1 MNVYNSFRCEAEH
14 VAPNFDAIEQESLNF
29 DSSYGSSFSANS
41 NAIVSNETTL
51 RLSQQSLLIKSP
63 PVTTNINVTAT
74 SKVSTDN
81 ESKLTHNYSQQH
93 LFIKIP
99 FPPMIDN
106 DNLVK
111 QNCVKPLTA
120 YIVYRYVYIKEL
132 RSRNVNF
139 QITRIS
145 HIISESWK
153 QEPKIVKEE
162 YKKLA
167 ENANN
172 RYNFKY
178 QQRQQLQLPVNQS
191 PSPATTSKSPPTHL
205 NNSSSSTSAIEQ
217 EELCNSLSAY
227 QTNLTPS
234 NENPIDKQ
242 VTSKVYRTKRT
253 AACNLCRK
261 KRVGCKY
268 SGDGPCELCVKFN
281 YECQFKE
288 QKKRGPK
295 PGKKVKSNT
304 SWEGFRNLSNKYIQE
319 ARKFGINVTGI
330 IIHPSI
336 SDTSNSTLQPSEII
350 TDLGST
356 SFMEEINFPTYS
368 PEFAIH
374 TSPLQT
380 FSSIDYGTL
389 NNQLTLMTDNC
400 ILDDKDQ
407 YFAKNM

>member
-1 MNVYNSFRCEAEH
+1 MNVYNSFRYEAEH

-29 DSSYGSSFSANS
+29 DSSYDSSLSANS
-41 NAIVSNETTL
+41 NAIVSNEITS
-51 RLSQQSLLIKSP
+51 RSSQQSLLKKSP
-63 PVTTNINVTAT
+63 PVTTNINVTVT
-74 SKVSTDN
+74 SIED

-93 LFIKIP
+93 LIIKLP
-99 FPPMIDN
+99 FPPIIDN
-106 DNLVK
+106 DNLIK

-145 HIISESWK
+145 HVIGDSWK
-153 QEPKIVKEE
+153 KEPKIVKEE

-178 QQRQQLQLPVNQS
+178 QQRQLLQLPVNQS
-191 PSPATTSKSPPTHL
+191 SSPATASESLPTYL
-205 NNSSSSTSAIEQ
+205 NNSPSSTSAIEQ
-217 EELCNSLSAY
+217 EELCNSLSTY
-227 QTNLTPS
+227 QNNLTPS
-234 NENPIDKQ
+234 NENTIDKQ
-242 VTSKVYRTKRT
+242 TTSKVYRTKRT

-268 SGDGPCELCVKFN
+268 SGNGPCELCVKSN
-281 YECQFKE
+281 YECQFEE

-295 PGKKVKSNT
+295 PGKKIKSNT
-304 SWEGFRNLSNKYIQE
+304 SWEGFQNLSNKYIQE

-330 IIHPSI
+330 IIHPGI
-336 SDTSNSTLQPSEII
+336 SDTSNYTLQTSEII

-356 SFMEEINFPTYS
+356 SLVEESNFQIYS
-368 PEFAIH
+368 PEFTIQ
-374 TSPLQT
+374 TSPLPT

-389 NNQLTLMTDNC
+389 NNQLTSMPVNC

-407 YFAKNM
+407 YFTNNM